1 MKLNFWQW
9 LGIILLLIG
18 LAWLI
23 SDWSHPKAATH
34 PGSAMPTTQTA
45 PVP

>member
-9 LGIILLLIG
+9 IGILLLILG
-18 LAWLI
+18 IAWVLF
-23 SDWSHPKAATH
+23 DWTH
-34 PGSAMPTTQTA
+34 PGSKTPTVVAPTTQTA

>member
-18 LAWLI
+18 AAWWLF
-23 SDWSHPKAATH
+23 DWSHPKTAAH
-34 PGSAMPTTQTA
+34 PNPVMPTTQTA

>member
-9 LGIILLLIG
+9 IGILLLVLG
-18 LAWLI
+18 GAWILF
-23 SDWSHPKAATH
+23 DWTHPKNKTQPVVA
-34 PGSAMPTTQTA
+34 PTTQTA

>member
-9 LGIILLLIG
+9 IGILLLILG
-18 LAWLI
+18 IAWVLF
-23 SDWSHPKAATH
+23 DWTHSGNKAPTVVA
-34 PGSAMPTTQTA
+34 PTTQTA